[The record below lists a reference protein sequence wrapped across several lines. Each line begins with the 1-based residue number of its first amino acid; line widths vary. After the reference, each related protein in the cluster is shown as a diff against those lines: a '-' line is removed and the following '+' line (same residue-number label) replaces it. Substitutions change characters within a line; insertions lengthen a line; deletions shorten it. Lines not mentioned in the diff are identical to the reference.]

1 VTSAEMDEGRVYP
14 NLNRVQEVSRK
25 IALDVIKHANSQ
37 NLCLKKEDPEK
48 FEEAINANFYNPNY

>member
-1 VTSAEMDEGRVYP
+1 MDEGRVYP